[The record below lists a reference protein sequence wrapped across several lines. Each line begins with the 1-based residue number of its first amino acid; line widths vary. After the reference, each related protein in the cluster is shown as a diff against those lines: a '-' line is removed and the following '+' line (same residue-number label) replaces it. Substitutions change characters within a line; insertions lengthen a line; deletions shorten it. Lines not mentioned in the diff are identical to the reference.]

1 MKQIIIVLS
10 AFILLSCN
18 QNHKKEDLLGTWD
31 IVSSIDIETGEV
43 EEFPESDEELL
54 AEFKSDSLYLIENS
68 NPTNVFSWRI
78 NRDTLFLNE
87 ADTVYIK
94 ELTADKLVVE
104 YDFIGMIRLELKKRK
119 Q

>member
-1 MKQIIIVLS
+1 MKQIFFVLI
-10 AFILLSCN
+10 AFMLLGCN

-43 EEFPESDEELL
+43 EFPDNEDELSVV
-54 AEFKSDSLYLIENS
+54 FKSDSLYLIENS
-68 NPTNVFSWRI
+68 HTTKDFFWRI
-78 NRDTLFLNE
+78 NRDMLFLNE

-104 YDFIGMIRLELKKRK
+104 YDFLSKTGLELKKRK
-119 Q
+119 